1 MFHVKH
7 KVVSQA
13 YFDNSPKFRASR
25 SASRFVAAFKILP
38 MFYAKH
44 FSSERTIKK
53 QPQDRAAFGC
63 MFHVKHDGGV
73 QTSKKARGAERIQ
86 ANQGCT

>member
-25 SASRFVAAFKILP
+25 SESRFVAAFKILP

-44 FSSERTIKK
+44 FASERTINK
-53 QPQDRAAFGC
+53 QPQDRAPFGR